1 MSVYIYVK
9 IDRSRKMYQE
19 EIFSNAMTNAKR
31 DENLPC
37 EVKGMEAA
45 IERFFTRL
53 FETTSSVAERDF
65 NALSL

>member
-1 MSVYIYVK
+1 
-9 IDRSRKMYQE
+9 MYQE
-19 EIFSNAMTNAKR
+19 EIFSNAVTNAKR
-31 DENLPC
+31 DENLPH

-65 NALSL
+65 NAMSL